1 MDDVNPT
8 CLSLHGNEVSDLTDM
23 CIIMYKNVNKMQG
36 LLENGNKNAIVCPS
50 NNVLCMYFDIKCTC
64 TTVLYLY

>member
-1 MDDVNPT
+1 MNDVNPT

-36 LLENGNKNAIVCPS
+36 LLENGNKNAIVCPA
-50 NNVLCMYFDIKCTC
+50 NNV
-64 TTVLYLY
+64 